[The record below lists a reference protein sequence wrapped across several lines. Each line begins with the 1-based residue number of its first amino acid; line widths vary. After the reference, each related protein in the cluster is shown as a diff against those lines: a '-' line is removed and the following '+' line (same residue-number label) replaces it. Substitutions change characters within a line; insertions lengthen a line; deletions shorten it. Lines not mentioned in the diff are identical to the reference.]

1 ASCHQ
6 RCKARAS
13 IHEYFEQGANMAT
26 QARQPKVADEIARIP
41 YEPFEPV
48 ERKLIAWS
56 LGLGVV
62 LLVVLIWISYT
73 FFGG

>member
-1 ASCHQ
+1 
-6 RCKARAS
+6 
-13 IHEYFEQGANMAT
+13 MAT
-26 QARQPKVADEIARIP
+26 QTRQPKVADEIARIP

-62 LLVVLIWISYT
+62 LLVVLVWVSYT

>member
-1 ASCHQ
+1 
-6 RCKARAS
+6 
-13 IHEYFEQGANMAT
+13 MAA
-26 QARQPKVADEIARIP
+26 QIQQPKVAEEMAKIP

-62 LLVVLIWISYT
+62 LLVVLVWVSYT

>member
-1 ASCHQ
+1 
-6 RCKARAS
+6 
-13 IHEYFEQGANMAT
+13 MAP
-26 QARQPKVADEIARIP
+26 QVQQPKVADEIAKIP

-48 ERKLIAWS
+48 ERKLVAWS

-62 LLVVLIWISYT
+62 LLVLLVWVSYT